1 MLDKFCS
8 GKARFLHKLTR
19 KILESSETRSFPCRT
34 WLLSTEITGIE
45 RGRFGLSI
53 IKAKQKEMGRVEKY
67 LERAAREALRSDCEH
82 KHGACLVKGGKLLA
96 LGHNSRLR
104 TRLQC
109 GGFTLCSV
117 HAEMKALYCFK

>member
-1 MLDKFCS
+1 MLDKCCS
-8 GKARFLHKLTR
+8 GKARFLLKMTSN
-19 KILESSETRSFPCRT
+19 KPPFGCDSFLP
-34 WLLSTEITGIE
+34 LSH
-45 RGRFGLSI
+45 F
-53 IKAKQKEMGRVEKY
+53 QKEMGRVEKY